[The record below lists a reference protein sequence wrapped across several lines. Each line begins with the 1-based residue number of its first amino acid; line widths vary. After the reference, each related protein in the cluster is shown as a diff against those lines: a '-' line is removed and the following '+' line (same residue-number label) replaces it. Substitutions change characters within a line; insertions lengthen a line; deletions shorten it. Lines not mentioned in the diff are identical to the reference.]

1 MKSRRIRRQNRIFK
15 INKMK
20 LVLPMVVLVIILV
33 TVTLVRFNVFTISS
47 VEVSLERIDCT
58 NLEQIK
64 NSSKLLGQNFFLL
77 NSQGIENSLKNNF
90 LCVRQVQVSRLLPN
104 RIKLN
109 IFGRIPA
116 AILIVLK
123 DEATESAGLLENFTE
138 TKATVSAQASP
149 SATEILSKDVS
160 SPSISLK
167 IGREEKIFVVDTEGV
182 IYSNNIEQIYAPQ
195 VFVKGFDLTL
205 GEKISDKLINDTLR
219 ILEKINSFG
228 LEVKE
233 VEIYSKAFLLVNGR
247 TKIIFLLNDR
257 VDKQIASLQLIYDKA
272 KIDDKTLEFIDLRFD
287 KPVIK
292 FAPKK

>member
-1 MKSRRIRRQNRIFK
+1 
-15 INKMK
+15 MK